1 MMHTHTDVLI
11 PPPTGGHG
19 WIGVPLAI
27 RLSVL
32 ALSLSTWRTTGR
44 YTAVDASERAT
55 KVDARL
61 DGADAREAALLR
73 RIAMLEASQAD
84 MSARLDVCCSGSAC

>member
-1 MMHTHTDVLI
+1 MTHAHTDVLI

-27 RLSVL
+27 LLSVL
-32 ALSLSTWRTTGR
+32 ALSMSTLRTAER

-61 DGADAREAALLR
+61 DDADAREAALLR
-73 RIAMLEASQAD
+73 RIVMLEAAQAD